1 MHRATL
7 KGYNVLGK
15 RYYPQIM
22 PIGWRETGVASWYG
36 SDFHGKKTSNGET
49 YDMYA
54 PGTAAHKTLPM
65 NTILLVTRK
74 DTGAQVKVRVNDRGP
89 FIAGRI
95 IDLSYTAGKAIGLD
109 KAGTAMV
116 TIEVIEYDSYIS
128 SQLGLKNQRFTYT
141 VSAGETK
148 SQTAAKTNGYALQLG
163 SFKSLDW
170 ANKLKTDS
178 VPKAGG
184 KDVVIKT
191 VSFGREK
198 IHRVLIGEFDTKEE
212 AIRFKNENG
221 FSSAVVVSVS

>member
-22 PIGWRETGVASWYG
+22 PIGWREIGIASWYG
-36 SDFHGKKTSNGET
+36 SDFHGKKTSSGEM

-89 FIAGRI
+89 FVAGRI

-116 TIEVIEYDSYIS
+116 TIEVIEYDAYIGA
-128 SQLGLKNQRFTYT
+128 QLGIKDRRFAAA
-141 VSAGETK
+141 VSAEAAPQSTVGK
-148 SQTAAKTNGYALQLG
+148 SGYALQLG

-170 ANKLKTDS
+170 ANKLKIDS
-178 VPKAGG
+178 ISKAGG
-184 KDVVIKT
+184 KEVVIKT
-191 VSFGREK
+191 VSFGSEK
-198 IHRVLIGEFDTKEE
+198 LHRVLIGEFDTKED
-212 AIRFKNENG
+212 AIRFKDENG
-221 FSSAVVVSVS
+221 FDGAVVISAS